1 MASEAKDSGVI
12 HCRAAARDLGWQVKQ
27 RSFRLSRA
35 LIDAIKGQW
44 ERRYILTPIV
54 VLVAGN
60 MPIKTFK
67 MSVPGLSVII

>member
-1 MASEAKDSGVI
+1 M
-12 HCRAAARDLGWQVKQ
+12 
-27 RSFRLSRA
+27 SRA

-44 ERRYILTPIV
+44 ERRYSLTPIV